1 MYPLLLHES
10 GLKIFGLAICALT
23 AGMMLG
29 AIGSPGLTGT
39 EVSPLIRFMS
49 NMARMGPTLGQ
60 QTESSRSIGPRREDS
75 EIRDEVKIRR
85 TKETEDPI
93 LRIKRMRSRLAPVG
107 TKEGDRNEDL
117 RRAMNALPRDHRGT
131 ITPDILVDEGK
142 TAALSQAIERLVLE
156 GLGSGADIAFEHAV
170 DSLFD
175 KYSDDLSLDAAE
187 FTKAKELML
196 KEVRDVVADNEVRP
210 WDPNEPAP
218 AETDLESTV
227 SMLQEKVLWRR
238 RMMLEAS
245 GDLSR
250 VLAELTVTA
259 QAGDTEDLGE
269 LGHFLERFG
278 QAIRARSAKD
288 IRDEAKDRLLSG
300 TPLQTTAPAHTDWGQ
315 AFLER
320 LEDRQLA

>member
-1 MYPLLLHES
+1 
-10 GLKIFGLAICALT
+10 
-23 AGMMLG
+23 
-29 AIGSPGLTGT
+29 
-39 EVSPLIRFMS
+39 
-49 NMARMGPTLGQ
+49 
-60 QTESSRSIGPRREDS
+60 
-75 EIRDEVKIRR
+75 
-85 TKETEDPI
+85 
-93 LRIKRMRSRLAPVG
+93 
-107 TKEGDRNEDL
+107 
-117 RRAMNALPRDHRGT
+117 MNALPRDHRGT